1 MKHIDF
7 EFNAKPCA
15 LSFTAEALF
24 AIYDKFGVCD
34 DILEASQAFE
44 PTQEGFVNLCWLVA
58 LFAAQGE
65 LQRRH
70 LGETPREMLT
80 LEDVRTAA
88 MASDVPRLRAAV
100 RACLEQGFA
109 HEPSE
114 AEKREQET
122 FSLRHIG
129 DNFRKV
135 VVTGDPY
142 EKPWTDRNG
151 VTFIGI
157 MPFLLDPRS
166 LETL

>member
-15 LSFTAEALF
+15 LPFTAEALF

-114 AEKREQET
+114 AEKREQEINLVLQSREEAEKKT
-122 FSLRHIG
+122 RALARSALDTLFQRFTDWASLSG
-129 DNFRKV
+129 
-135 VVTGDPY
+135 
-142 EKPWTDRNG
+142 KP
-151 VTFIGI
+151 
-157 MPFLLDPRS
+157 S
-166 LETL
+166 S